1 MTLLKDLSRARI
13 SKENHCG
20 NEGSCRVC
28 SEFGVC
34 EVRKNNHRY
43 DKYSDK
49 IIVVD
54 TIVCDLNLDDELEC
68 LTAIRQIQTI
78 VEGF

>member
-13 SKENHCG
+13 NKENHCG
-20 NEGSCRVC
+20 NAGSCRIC

-34 EVRKNNHRY
+34 EVRKNNHKY

-49 IIVVD
+49 IVIVN
-54 TIVCDLNLDDELEC
+54 TIVSDLNLDDELEC
-68 LTAIRQIQTI
+68 LIAIRQIQTI

>member
-1 MTLLKDLSRARI
+1 MTLLKNLSRARI
-13 SKENHCG
+13 NKENHCG
-20 NEGSCRVC
+20 NDGSCRVC

-34 EVRKNNHRY
+34 KVRKNNHRY

-49 IIVVD
+49 IVIVD
-54 TIVCDLNLDDELEC
+54 TIVSNLNLDDELEC